1 MKFTAVALA
10 TLLLFCAVAPGG
22 ASGGS
27 TQPSIA
33 NAKPVQPQ
41 PPDEEVE
48 PKDEQRTGD
57 WLDEWSARVPKVLLA
72 LGGLAV
78 AVFVIVGFCLLVYAA
93 AIRLVRPSLVIKPF
107 VDTGVE
113 AKVGSVVAALVEE
126 QLVDLA
132 RKGQQSGDAYQLDL
146 VVANVELLARD
157 EHLATAVSGLADVS
171 QLKVVVAVLSLV
183 DRVFG
188 RRSLVAEGELM
199 PDGQKG
205 SGLVLA
211 LYRHNEL
218 RARDAHWSPPPQQR
232 HLLPHRKPTNDSP
245 DPEPYYRLAPPAASW
260 VQFEAARSLSSH
272 VALMTDHA
280 ESFRLL
286 ATGLAQH
293 RAEKIQAAAS
303 AYARALS
310 VDPGNVAAL
319 VNLAMLLARYER
331 NYRAALMLLRHAEV
345 ILKRRHEETE

>member
-1 MKFTAVALA
+1 MKVPAAALA
-10 TLLLFCAVAPGG
+10 AILLFCVAPTH
-22 ASGGS
+22 ARGGS
-27 TQPSIA
+27 AQPDVA
-33 NAKPVQPQ
+33 DAKPVMSQPAEGEAKQ
-41 PPDEEVE
+41 D
-48 PKDEQRTGD
+48 DEQSTGD
-57 WLDEWSARVPKVLLA
+57 WVDEWSARVPRVLLA

-78 AVFVIVGFCLLVYAA
+78 AVLVIVGFCLLAYAA
-93 AIRLVRPSLVIKPF
+93 AIRLLRPSLAIKPF
-107 VDTGVE
+107 VDTGVG

-157 EHLATAVSGLADVS
+157 EHLATAVSGLADVP
-171 QLKVVVAVLSLV
+171 QLKVLVAVLSLV

-218 RARDAHWSPPPQQR
+218 RARDAHWSPSPPQR
-232 HLLPHRKPTNDSP
+232 RLLPHKKPADDSL
-245 DPEPYYRLAPPAASW
+245 DPEPYYRLAAPAASW

-286 ATGLAQH
+286 AKGLRLH
-293 RAEKIQAAAS
+293 RAERIEAAAS
-303 AYARALS
+303 AYARALG
-310 VDPGNVAAL
+310 VDSGNVAAL
-319 VNLAMLLARYER
+319 VNLALLLARYER
-331 NYRAALMLLRHAEV
+331 NYRAALTLLRHAEAV
-345 ILKRRHEETE
+345 LKRRHEETE